1 MMKPLQIGG
10 LRVERPVFLAPMAGY
25 TDAAFRS
32 ICLDLGC
39 GGAVTEMVNA
49 YGLTIGHRRTGFYLE
64 RWEESEQ
71 GAAVGAQIYGSDPA
85 VMAAAAAKV
94 AGLGQFSFLDINAGC
109 PMPKIK
115 NRGDGAGLIR
125 TPERLED
132 IVRRVKAA
140 VEGRLPVTVKTRVGW
155 DADHISA
162 MEITQAAEE
171 GGADAIFLHGRVAA
185 VRHSGAS
192 DWGLLADVKAA
203 RGVPVIGNG
212 GIGRARDA
220 EEMVRETGVD
230 GVMVGRAAIGNPW
243 IFREIAALEDGGR
256 VVGASA
262 AEIGAMVREHLRREV
277 ELMRR
282 RGAGALKYD
291 AETTACLVMRPHIVR
306 YLHGFKRLREFS
318 RHLNERQGPE
328 ELLARVDAVLAEG
341 RKGA

>member
-155 DADHISA
+155 DADNISA
-162 MEITQAAEE
+162 MEITQAAISIINVTSQP
-171 GGADAIFLHGRVAA
+171 ANWA
-185 VRHSGAS
+185 
-192 DWGLLADVKAA
+192 
-203 RGVPVIGNG
+203 
-212 GIGRARDA
+212 
-220 EEMVRETGVD
+220 T
-230 GVMVGRAAIGNPW
+230 
-243 IFREIAALEDGGR
+243 
-256 VVGASA
+256 
-262 AEIGAMVREHLRREV
+262 
-277 ELMRR
+277 
-282 RGAGALKYD
+282 
-291 AETTACLVMRPHIVR
+291 
-306 YLHGFKRLREFS
+306 
-318 RHLNERQGPE
+318 
-328 ELLARVDAVLAEG
+328 
-341 RKGA
+341 